1 MCGSRITAKIDYRG
15 ATGVDYKM
23 KRVRFFRR
31 KFYFYLLKELVLLFF
46 LSLAV
51 FTFILVMSRLG
62 KMADLVINKGVDFKD
77 IVLLIA
83 YSCPPFLTFTLPMAF
98 LLSTVVVLGRLS
110 SENEILAL
118 KASGVNLMYLFVPI
132 SMLGIA
138 VFFAGFLNNSLLL
151 SKSSDAF
158 RVTLADIAKKGISI
172 EDKEGIFNDTIP
184 GVVIY
189 IDKVDTRKRVLSGIV
204 ISDDRDEA
212 ARQTV
217 TAQTGSVNVDTG
229 TLDLSFKLKNGSLQ
243 RWEKQA
249 DAYRSLSFKDYTFS
263 LNLASVLPNREFRKR
278 PYEMDINE
286 LRKAF
291 SASKGESRYEFSV
304 EIYKK
309 FSVPF
314 SIFAFALLTL
324 PLGIKRK
331 TEGKFSGVVYSLLIF
346 ICYYILSAIMENIG
360 KVYEMSPLLVCFAP
374 NIMFSLA
381 GFYLVTQLNNED
393 RGRVLDRLR
402 RLWEPHAQT
411 E

>member
-1 MCGSRITAKIDYRG
+1 
-15 ATGVDYKM
+15 M
-23 KRVRFFRR
+23 KRVRLLRR
-31 KFYFYLLKELVLLFF
+31 RFYFYLLKEMVLLFF

-62 KMADLVINKGVDFKD
+62 KMADLVINKGVEPKD
-77 IVLLIA
+77 IILLIG

-118 KASGVNLMYLFVPI
+118 KASGVNLMYLFVPV
-132 SMLGIA
+132 SMLGVA
-138 VFFAGFLNNSLLL
+138 VFLAGFLNTSLLL
-151 SKSSDAF
+151 SKSGDAF
-158 RVTLADIAKKGISI
+158 RNTLADIAKKGISI

-189 IDKVDTRKRVLSGIV
+189 IDKVDARKKVLSGIV
-204 ISDDRDEA
+204 ISDERDEGV
-212 ARQTV
+212 RQTV
-217 TAQTGSVNVDTG
+217 AAQTGTVNVDTN
-229 TLDLSFKLKNGSLQ
+229 TLDLSFSLKNGSLQ
-243 RWEKQA
+243 RWEKQT

-263 LNLASVLPNREFRKR
+263 LNLASVLPNREWRKR

-286 LRKAF
+286 LRKGF
-291 SASKGESRYEFSV
+291 SAAKGESRYDFAI

-314 SIFAFALLTL
+314 SVLAFVLLTV

-346 ICYYILSAIMENIG
+346 ICYYILSAVMENLG
-360 KVYEMSPLLVCFAP
+360 KMYEAPPFFICFAP
-374 NIMFSLA
+374 NFVFCLTGA
-381 GFYLVTQLNNED
+381 YLTAQLNSED
-393 RGRVLDRLR
+393 QGWGFERLR
-402 RLWEPHAQT
+402 RFWEPRFAKVK
-411 E
+411 

>member
-1 MCGSRITAKIDYRG
+1 
-15 ATGVDYKM
+15 M

-132 SMLGIA
+132 STLGVA

-158 RVTLADIAKKGISI
+158 RTTLADIAKKGISI

-189 IDKVDTRKRVLSGIV
+189 IDKVDTRNRVLSGVV

-217 TAQTGSVNVDTG
+217 TAQTGAVNVDTG
-229 TLDLSFKLKNGSLQ
+229 TLDLSFKLKNGRLQ

-263 LNLASVLPNREFRKR
+263 LNLASVLPNREFRKK

-291 SASKGESRYEFSV
+291 SASKGESKSSSPSR
-304 EIYKK
+304 IYKK

-324 PLGIKRK
+324 PWASRGKRK
-331 TEGKFSGVVYSLLIF
+331 VSSG
-346 ICYYILSAIMENIG
+346 
-360 KVYEMSPLLVCFAP
+360 
-374 NIMFSLA
+374 
-381 GFYLVTQLNNED
+381 
-393 RGRVLDRLR
+393 
-402 RLWEPHAQT
+402 
-411 E
+411 

>member
-1 MCGSRITAKIDYRG
+1 MNRFVTGRTASITAKIDYRG
-15 ATGVDYKM
+15 TTGVDYEM

-62 KMADLVINKGVDFKD
+62 KMADLVINRGVDFKD

-132 SMLGIA
+132 SMLGVA

-158 RVTLADIAKKGISI
+158 RTTLADIAKKGISI
-172 EDKEGIFNDTIP
+172 EDKEGIFNDSIP

-189 IDKVDTRKRVLSGIV
+189 IDKVDTRNRVLSGVV

-217 TAQTGSVNVDTG
+217 TAQTGAVNVDTG

-291 SASKGESRYEFSV
+291 SA
-304 EIYKK
+304 
-309 FSVPF
+309 
-314 SIFAFALLTL
+314 
-324 PLGIKRK
+324 
-331 TEGKFSGVVYSLLIF
+331 
-346 ICYYILSAIMENIG
+346 
-360 KVYEMSPLLVCFAP
+360 
-374 NIMFSLA
+374 
-381 GFYLVTQLNNED
+381 
-393 RGRVLDRLR
+393 
-402 RLWEPHAQT
+402 
-411 E
+411 

>member
-1 MCGSRITAKIDYRG
+1 
-15 ATGVDYKM
+15 M
-23 KRVRFFRR
+23 KRVRFLRR
-31 KFYFYLLKELVLLFF
+31 KFYLYLLKELVLLFF

-62 KMADLVINKGVDFKD
+62 KMADLVINKGVDLKD
-77 IVLLIA
+77 IVMLVA

-98 LLSTVVVLGRLS
+98 LLSAVVVLGRLS

-132 SMLGIA
+132 AALGA
-138 VFFAGFLNNSLLL
+138 RRLLR
-151 SKSSDAF
+151 
-158 RVTLADIAKKGISI
+158 RVPEQQPPPQQEQRRLPQHACEYREERHFHRGQGGDIQRLH
-172 EDKEGIFNDTIP
+172 
-184 GVVIY
+184 
-189 IDKVDTRKRVLSGIV
+189 TRGSHLYRQGGRPEQDLSGII
-204 ISDDRDEA
+204 ISDDRDEGV
-212 ARQTV
+212 RQTV
-217 TAQTGSVNVDTG
+217 TAETGYVNVDTD

-263 LNLASVLPNREFRKR
+263 LNLASILPNRECRKR

-291 SASKGESRYEFSV
+291 SAAKGEDRYEFSL

-309 FSVPF
+309 LSVPF
-314 SIFAFALLTL
+314 SIFAFVLLTL

-331 TEGKFSGVVYSLLIF
+331 TEGRLSGVVYSLLIF

-360 KVYEMSPLLVCFAP
+360 KVYEASPLLVCFAP
-374 NIMFSLA
+374 NIIFSAA
-381 GFYLVTQLNNED
+381 GIYLVDPVEQ
-393 RGRVLDRLR
+393 RGQRKGVR
-402 RLWEPHAQT
+402 QT
-411 E
+411 ERPMGAPVCAG

>member
-1 MCGSRITAKIDYRG
+1 
-15 ATGVDYKM
+15 M
-23 KRVRFFRR
+23 KRARFFRR

-132 SMLGIA
+132 AMLGVA

-158 RVTLADIAKKGISI
+158 RTTLAEIAKKGISI

-189 IDKVDTRKRVLSGIV
+189 IDKVDTRNRALSGIV
-204 ISDDRDEA
+204 ISDDRDET

-217 TAQTGSVNVDTG
+217 TAQTGAVNVDTNDARP
-229 TLDLSFKLKNGSLQ
+229 LV
-243 RWEKQA
+243 QA
-249 DAYRSLSFKDYTFS
+249 EERQS
-263 LNLASVLPNREFRKR
+263 P
-278 PYEMDINE
+278 EM
-286 LRKAF
+286 
-291 SASKGESRYEFSV
+291 G
-304 EIYKK
+304 
-309 FSVPF
+309 
-314 SIFAFALLTL
+314 
-324 PLGIKRK
+324 K
-331 TEGKFSGVVYSLLIF
+331 TGRRVQESLL
-346 ICYYILSAIMENIG
+346 
-360 KVYEMSPLLVCFAP
+360 
-374 NIMFSLA
+374 
-381 GFYLVTQLNNED
+381 
-393 RGRVLDRLR
+393 
-402 RLWEPHAQT
+402 
-411 E
+411 

>member
-1 MCGSRITAKIDYRG
+1 
-15 ATGVDYKM
+15 M

-158 RVTLADIAKKGISI
+158 RNTLANIAKKGISI
-172 EDKEGIFNDTIP
+172 EDKEGIFNDAIP

-189 IDKVDTRKRVLSGIV
+189 IDKVDTHNKVLSGII
-204 ISDDRDEA
+204 ISDDRDEGV
-212 ARQTV
+212 RQTV
-217 TAQTGSVNVDTG
+217 AAQKGTVNIDTSS
-229 TLDLSFKLKNGSLQ
+229 LDLSFKLKNGSLQ
-243 RWEKQA
+243 RWEKQE

-263 LNLASVLPNREFRKR
+263 LNLSNVLPNKEWRKR
-278 PYEMDINE
+278 PFEMDINE

-291 SASKGESRYEFSV
+291 TAAKGESRYEFAV
-304 EIYKK
+304 EMYKK
-309 FSVPF
+309 ISVPF
-314 SIFAFALLTL
+314 SIVAFVLLTV

-360 KVYEMSPLLVCFAP
+360 RVYEAPPVLVCFAP
-374 NIMFSLA
+374 NVLFSAA
-381 GFYLVTQLNNED
+381 GLYLITQLNNEGQA
-393 RGRVLDRLR
+393 RILDRFK
-402 RLWEPHAQT
+402 RLWEPSLAKA